1 MTKYSINEIRN
12 IALVGHGDSGKT
24 SLTEAILYDSKMITR
39 LGNIGQGNT
48 TTDYDPREI
57 KKGITINSA
66 FAFLNWKNC
75 TINII
80 DTPGYLDFITDTK
93 SSLRVV
99 DNAVLV
105 VCGVSG
111 VEVQTEKVWDFAEEY
126 KIPKTIFINKMDRE
140 RADFYRTKDMI
151 NKIFGSSAV
160 SVQLP
165 IGKED
170 NFRGVVDL
178 IKMKAQIYEKS
189 NGERPV
195 FKEQEIPQDM
205 KEEVKSYRNQLVEAV
220 AEFDDE
226 ILMKYLD
233 GETLSEDEITSCLK
247 IGIRERKIVPILCGS
262 ATMNLG
268 IESLMDFVC
277 EYLPSPA
284 EMPPVSAKN
293 GDNTTEE
300 LIENITDAPFSA
312 IIFKTIA
319 DPYVG
324 NLTYFRIYSGK
335 LSGDSSILN
344 SSKNVENKVGK
355 IYKMQGKNQNIISE
369 ICAGNIG
376 AVAKLKNTTTGDT
389 LCDKNK
395 PVIFEKIEYPEPIML
410 LAISPK
416 TKGDEDKLST
426 ALSRITDEDPTV
438 KVYRDDNTG
447 ETILAGM
454 GESHLDVV
462 IDTMHS
468 KFGVEVDRTTPK
480 VGYKETIRK
489 NVKIEGKYKK
499 QSGGRGQYGHCWLE
513 LKPLG
518 RAKGFEF
525 EDKIVGGVIPRQY
538 RPAVEKGV
546 IGAMKTGVLAGYP
559 TVDMKAIV
567 YDGSYHP
574 VDSSEMAFKVAG
586 SMAFKKG
593 AVKADPVLL
602 EPIMNIKVL
611 VPKEY
616 MGDIIGDLNSKR
628 GKIMGMEETVKGKQ
642 VIKAKIP
649 QAEIFKYAIDL
660 RSMTQGRGNFSL
672 KFSHYEEVPANIAQ
686 EIIEK
691 GKEEEK

>member
-438 KVYRDDNTG
+438 KVYRNDDTG

-602 EPIMNIKVL
+602 EPIMDIEVL

-660 RSMTQGRGNFSL
+660 RSMTQGRGNFFL

-686 EIIEK
+686 EIVEK
-691 GKEEEK
+691 AKEEEK